1 MRESSLDILEQYD
14 LEISGIKK
22 TRGAILCDTDQG
34 VFLLKEV
41 RFSECRMQT
50 VNKMQEHLVSQGYD
64 TIDNIY
70 KNKEGELVT
79 KAEDG
84 SSYILKKWF
93 SGKEC
98 DVKKEKEVL
107 QAVRELAR
115 LHLFMRMPHEKE
127 LWDKFH
133 GNDLQDIYVRHNKEF
148 RKIRTF
154 IRKKPVKGMFEDEVL
169 KNFETIYAAAEET
182 TDYLENF
189 VYQELYQKSIE
200 QGRIVHGE
208 YNYHNVIFLQ
218 RGVAV
223 TNFEHCCLNIQAEDL
238 YYFMRKVME
247 KYRWNIRLGKEMIAA
262 YRQICPLEK
271 EDLDYIAIR
280 FLYPEKIW
288 KIVNMYYHSNKA
300 WIPSK
305 NIEKLKISVDQ
316 MAEKRR
322 FVKAIFSFHL

>member
-1 MRESSLDILEQYD
+1 MRESSLDILEQYNI
-14 LEISGIKK
+14 EVSGIKK
-22 TRGAILCDTDQG
+22 IRGAVLCDTDEG

-41 RFSECRMQT
+41 RFSEY
-50 VNKMQEHLVSQGYD
+50 KMQVVNSLQECLIRKGYD
-64 TIDNIY
+64 TIDKIL
-70 KNKEGELVT
+70 KNKEGQMLT
-79 KAEDG
+79 KTEDG

-93 SGKEC
+93 LGKEC
-98 DVKKEKEVL
+98 DVKKEKEIL
-107 QAVRELAR
+107 QAVREMAK
-115 LHLFMRMPHEKE
+115 LHLFMRMPQEKE
-127 LWDKFH
+127 QWDKFH
-133 GNDLQDIYVRHNKEF
+133 GNDLRDVYLRRNKEF

-154 IRKKPVKGMFEDEVL
+154 IRKKAVKGMFEDEVL
-169 KNFETIYAAAEET
+169 KNFEKIYAAAEET
-182 TDYLENF
+182 AGYLERSH
-189 VYQELYQKSIE
+189 YHELYEKSIE
-200 QGRIVHGE
+200 QGRIIHGE
-208 YNYHNVIFLQ
+208 YNYHNVILLQ
-218 RGVAV
+218 RGSAV

-247 KYRWNIRLGKEMIAA
+247 KYKWNIRLGKEMINS

-271 EDLDYIAIR
+271 EEMDYIAMR

-322 FVKAIFSFHL
+322 FVKAIFSSHL